1 MESSMAK
8 SLAKLKEQIA
18 KLQKEADAIQSDV
31 IARIK
36 REIAQHGLTAEH
48 LFGSTRSTFIGDGNR
63 AAPATKGPKAKKAGA
78 AKAAKYADG
87 QGNSWHGIGKRPGW
101 IHAALA
107 AGHSLSDF
115 LVGAS
120 PVAATSKP
128 AASPA
133 KAAAKPVKK
142 VMARKKPAPAKKA
155 AKAEKAPVA
164 AKRVMK
170 VPAKKAVKSSP
181 AKKATK
187 AKAPPQAEAAQT
199 TA

>member
-1 MESSMAK
+1 MAK

-48 LFGSTRSTFIGDGNR
+48 LFGSARSTFIGNGNR
-63 AAPATKGPKAKKAGA
+63 AAPATKGTKAKAGTA
-78 AKAAKYADG
+78 NAAKYADG
-87 QGNSWHGIGKRPGW
+87 QGNTWHGIGKRPGW
-101 IHAALA
+101 IHAALD
-107 AGHSLSDF
+107 AGRSLSDF
-115 LVGAS
+115 LVGKS
-120 PVAATSKP
+120 PVAAASKP

-142 VMARKKPAPAKKA
+142 VVAKKKPAPAKKA
-155 AKAEKAPVA
+155 ANAAKAPVA
-164 AKRVMK
+164 AKRATK
-170 VPAKKAVKSSP
+170 APAKKAVKSSP
-181 AKKATK
+181 GKKAAK
-187 AKAPPQAEAAQT
+187 AKAAPQAEASQA